1 MNVTL
6 DASPAVSPAV
16 SPAATAQPAPSG
28 IRIPSLSRRVRTVV
42 RSLAT
47 LARDPGRLDQ
57 VLVLAQTVNLP
68 AVARAMSRLDTNED
82 GRALLRDQ
90 PHIDRKCIDY
100 AALRRLPDGTLG
112 REYARFLD
120 DNGITPDAFET
131 PPDVGDELAAYVM
144 LRMRQ
149 THDLWHVLTG
159 YTPDV
164 RGEILLQ
171 AFTYSQTR
179 APSALIIA
187 LFGAARWSIHWSD
200 QFRELREAFARGK
213 RTGFLPT
220 FRWEEHWETPV
231 AELRALLACP
241 PAEVFRAAA

>member
-1 MNVTL
+1 MNVAL
-6 DASPAVSPAV
+6 DASHATSH
-16 SPAATAQPAPSG
+16 AAPSTATAPSG
-28 IRIPSLSRRVRTVV
+28 LRIPSLATRVSTVV
-42 RSLAT
+42 RSLAR
-47 LARDPGRLDQ
+47 LARDPSRLDE
-57 VLVLAQTVNLP
+57 VLLLAQTVNMP
-68 AVARAMSRLDTNED
+68 ALARAMSRVDANEE

-90 PHIDRKCIDY
+90 PRIDRKSIDF
-100 AALRRLPDGTLG
+100 AALRSLPDGTLG

-131 PPDVGDELAAYVM
+131 LPDVGDDRAAYVM

-164 RGEILLQ
+164 RGEVLLQ

-187 LFGAARWSIHWSD
+187 LFGTVRWAFQWP
-200 QFRELREAFARGK
+200 QQPQALREAFERGK

-220 FRWEEHWETPV
+220 FRWEEHWTTPV
-231 AELRALLACP
+231 SELRALLACP

>member
-1 MNVTL
+1 MNRPL
-6 DASPAVSPAV
+6 DPRAHAARHASDSAPG
-16 SPAATAQPAPSG
+16 TASR
-28 IRIPSLSRRVRTVV
+28 IRIPSLPKRVSTVV

-47 LARDPGRLDQ
+47 LARAPGRLDQ
-57 VLVLAQTVNLP
+57 VLLLAQTVNLP
-68 AVARAMSRLDTNED
+68 AVARAMSRLDADAD

-90 PHIDRKCIDY
+90 PRIDRRTIDFD
-100 AALRRLPDGTLG
+100 ALRALPTGTLG

-131 PPDVGDELAAYVM
+131 MPDIGDERAAYVM

-171 AFTYSQTR
+171 MFTYAQTR
-179 APSALIIA
+179 APSSLIIA
-187 LFGAARWSIHWSD
+187 LFGTARWAFQWPR
-200 QFRELREAFARGK
+200 QPQAMREAFARGK
-213 RTGFLPT
+213 AAGFLPT
-220 FRWEEHWETPV
+220 FRWEEHWTTPV
-231 AELRALLACP
+231 TELRTLLACP
-241 PAEVFRAAA
+241 PAEVFRVAA